1 MNYIT
6 GDLHRDI
13 DRVRSFCD
21 KIKTTNDDVL
31 IVVGDAGFNY
41 YLDDRDI
48 RLKQEAQEFNIT
60 LFMIHGNH
68 EERPFLIET
77 YKEKEFHGGIVY
89 YEEAF
94 PNLLFAKDGEVYDF
108 DGKNYLVIG
117 GGYSIDK
124 WIRLSRGYPYFESEL
139 ASDLEKKRILKQI
152 DQYDWEVHGV
162 FSHVAPLSK
171 EPTWAFLPGVDQRL
185 VDKSL
190 EQFLEQVENKLQYN
204 IWYIGH
210 YHIDFEKDVKYMF
223 KVIEELK

>member
-1 MNYIT
+1 MYYIT
-6 GDLHRDI
+6 GDLHRDL
-13 DRVRSFCD
+13 DRVRAFCD
-21 KIKTTNDDVL
+21 KTCTTREDIL

-41 YLDDRDI
+41 YLDERDL

-68 EERPFLIET
+68 EERPFLIES
-77 YKEKEFHGGIVY
+77 YKEKEFHGGTVY

-94 PNLLFAKDGEVYDF
+94 PNLLFAKDGEVYIF
-108 DGKNYLVIG
+108 NEQKYLVIG

-124 WIRLSRGYPYFESEL
+124 WIRLSRRAPYFESEL
-139 ASDLEKKRILKQI
+139 PSDKEKQRILKRI
-152 DQYDWEVHGV
+152 GCNDWQVHGV
-162 FSHVAPLSK
+162 LTHVAPLSK

-190 EQFLEQVENKLQYN
+190 EQFLERVEHKLKYDV
-204 IWYIGH
+204 WYIGH

-223 KVIEELK
+223 KSIEALK